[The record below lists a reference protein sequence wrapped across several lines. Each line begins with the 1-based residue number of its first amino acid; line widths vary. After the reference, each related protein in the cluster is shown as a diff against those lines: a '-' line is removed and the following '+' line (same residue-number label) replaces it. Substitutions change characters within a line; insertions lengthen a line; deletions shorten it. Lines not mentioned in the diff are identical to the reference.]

1 MTADSRTMYA
11 VTQPC
16 SNMLS
21 VGRVTYSNVQQ
32 QWSEGK
38 GRGRVR
44 RGGSEHDCT
53 LDNVAH

>member
-1 MTADSRTMYA
+1 MGMTADSRAMSA
-11 VTQPC
+11 ITQPC

-32 QWSEGK
+32 QWSGGEG
-38 GRGRVR
+38 

-53 LDNVAH
+53 IDDVVH